1 MPKQQNEDL
10 PIKMARVVK
19 VVRVVRLARAV
30 RHIRVVRV
38 LRVARLL
45 RVVRVPIEQQY
56 WLNGVAKLGDSKDST
71 GVSVYPGAPP
81 YRDIQQAIVR
91 LVRNCHDWGWFDFR
105 LFSSLFSYVFMLKIS
120 SNDTKKIYIYIPGLR
135 AFRPCEQLEM
145 RHGAKHC

>member
-1 MPKQQNEDL
+1 MPKQQNEVL

-105 LFSSLFSYVFMLKIS
+105 LFSSLFSYVLR
-120 SNDTKKIYIYIPGLR
+120 SNTVK
-135 AFRPCEQLEM
+135 
-145 RHGAKHC
+145 